1 MASEPVHD
9 VPSKTA
15 GGAAAD
21 DDDVTD
27 QRSHKMSKEEA
38 EVDKIT
44 DIEVNKKELDEKASA
59 DAMNAIQVSREEQ
72 QYNERIHA
80 KKQLQRIK
88 VKDEDVALLVSE
100 CNIDENQA
108 EYELRLANND
118 IEKAIL
124 NVIRV
129 PDRLFKKLEH
139 QRKKQIM
146 L

>member
-27 QRSHKMSKEEA
+27 QRSHKMSKEE
-38 EVDKIT
+38 
-44 DIEVNKKELDEKASA
+44 A